1 MLVSGFHTANEL
13 VDCRRLITAWLIG
26 AFQLEF
32 HRRLL
37 LSAQEEKS
45 KPLLYPAMQV
55 GRAGCRTGTL
65 VPPKG
70 FSWDR
75 SAYILRHIR
84 QQRHLRAAFCA
95 YQVTDFVGPI
105 GEGNDN
111 VHGLLSVFAGV
122 NEQSRCR
129 GNVEDGFI
137 GSRCCARSSE
147 AAVLI
152 ILWRRV
158 LRRGSLPKLRVDK
171 DHRTGVCH

>member
-1 MLVSGFHTANEL
+1 GSGREKQTLIIPRDASWA
-13 VDCRRLITAWLIG
+13 RRLQDWDAR
-26 AFQLEF
+26 A
-32 HRRLL
+32 
-37 LSAQEEKS
+37 AQ
-45 KPLLYPAMQV
+45 
-55 GRAGCRTGTL
+55 
-65 VPPKG
+65 G

-84 QQRHLRAAFCA
+84 QQLHLRAAFCA
-95 YQVTDFVGPI
+95 YHVTDFVGSI
-105 GEGNDN
+105 SEGNDN

-129 GNVEDGFI
+129 RNVEDGFI

-152 ILWRRV
+152 IFWRRV